1 MQINEKGKRVSRN
14 DLTDLSIT
22 EAAALIVRRNLSP
35 VELTDA
41 YLARVE
47 QQNPLL
53 NAYVTVTAEAARAEA
68 KAAEAEITHGTYR
81 GPLHG
86 IPIALKDLYATKGV
100 RTAAGSRILRDYV
113 PDSDSTV
120 TRLLRAAGAISLGKT
135 NTHEFAFG
143 VTTNNPHFGPTRN
156 PWDPERIPG
165 GSSGGSGAAVA
176 AGMAAMAMGSD
187 TGGSIRIPA
196 ALCGIVGLKATHGR
210 VSTAGVIPLSWT
222 LDHAGPLTRT
232 VEDAAIVLNAI
243 AGVDPDDTMTVPVPV
258 EDYRKDLTAG
268 VRGMRLG
275 VLHGAA
281 FDPIDPDVSAALDA
295 AYAVLRDL
303 GATTDDVD
311 GALLG
316 SGRAAT
322 SDIMMLEARHYHA
335 ASLRDR
341 PADFGEDVHAR
352 LTRRTDMSAD
362 DLLAALRVRDA
373 VTVAANH
380 LMERFDA
387 LLLATTR
394 IPAPP
399 IARQTI
405 LLDGEEVFA
414 PSVLTTNTNPF
425 NLTGMPALSVPCGFT
440 AAGLPVGLHIV
451 GRRWDEATV
460 LRVGAAYERATTW
473 HRRRPALIV
482 GG

>member
-1 MQINEKGKRVSRN
+1 MSRN
-14 DLTDLSIT
+14 DLTALSIA
-22 EAAALIVRRNLSP
+22 EAAALIVRRELSP

-41 YLARVE
+41 YLARIE
-47 QQNPLL
+47 AHNPLL

-68 KAAEAEITHGTYR
+68 REAEAEIAHGTYR

-100 RTAAGSRILRDYV
+100 RTAAGSKILWDRV
-113 PDSDSTV
+113 PDEDSAV
-120 TRLLRAAGAISLGKT
+120 TRRLREAGTISLGKT

-143 VTTNNPHFGPTRN
+143 VTTNNPHFGATRN
-156 PWDPERIPG
+156 PWNPECIPG

-176 AGMAAMAMGSD
+176 AGMAAMAMGTD

-196 ALCGIVGLKATHGR
+196 ALCGTVGLKATLGR

-222 LDHAGPLTRT
+222 LDHAGPLART

-243 AGVDPDDTMTVPVPV
+243 AGADPDDAMTVPVPV
-258 EDYRKDLTAG
+258 EEYRAQLDAG

-275 VLHGAA
+275 VLRGAG
-281 FDPIDPDVSAALDA
+281 FDPLDGEVAAALDA
-295 AYAVLRDL
+295 AYAAFRDL

-311 GALLG
+311 GALFG
-316 SGRAAT
+316 NGRAAT
-322 SDIMMLEARHYHA
+322 SDIMMLDAQHYHA

-341 PADFGEDVHAR
+341 PEDFGEDVRVR
-352 LTRRTDMSAD
+352 LTRRTDMTASE
-362 DLLAALRVRDA
+362 LLAALRVRDA
-373 VTVAANH
+373 TTVEANR
-380 LMERFDA
+380 LMERYDA

-399 IARQTI
+399 IAGQTI
-405 LLDGEEVFA
+405 VIDGEEVFA
-414 PSVLTTNTNPF
+414 PSVLTANTSPF

-440 AAGLPVGLHIV
+440 AAGLPIGVQIV

-460 LRVGAAYERATTW
+460 LRVGAAYERATDW
-473 HRRRPALIV
+473 HVRRPALV
-482 GG
+482 ETD